1 MNRRTMIHLA
11 TLAALAI
18 GLAASP
24 KWSSA
29 QEPELAGD
37 PIVATS
43 VIWENCW
50 EKKVFGK
57 NVKACARLLEESSTF
72 YLELEIAGNRKKW
85 EIANKCYESDKI
97 SIGVVEAWLKVCLS
111 DIKIEGNQLKSV
123 KVTAYI
129 CGKAF
134 GQSDC
139 WKVYEDTIKFF
150 YGDAKSTSPAAYM
163 TASDQAAAVKA
174 K

>member
-1 MNRRTMIHLA
+1 MNRRTMIHLSI
-11 TLAALAI
+11 LAVLAI
-18 GLAASP
+18 GVANSA
-24 KWSSA
+24 KFSSA

-43 VIWENCW
+43 VIWEECW
-50 EKKVFGK
+50 EKKVFDK
-57 NVKACARLLEESSTF
+57 NVKACARLLDESSKF
-72 YLELEIAGNRKKW
+72 YLELEIAGKRKKW
-85 EIANKCYESDKI
+85 EIANKCYESDRI
-97 SIGVVEAWLKVCLS
+97 SIGVVEAWLKHCLS

-123 KVTAYI
+123 KVTAHI

-150 YGDAKSTSPAAYM
+150 YTDAKSTSPAAYV
-163 TASDQAAAVKA
+163 TASDQAAAVKT